1 MKMTDLPN
9 GTLVQYKKHRYF
21 VSDGIEGRIV
31 TDVNGEWT
39 FLKDLRWKKF
49 IVLSDPRTTW
59 IMTKGLWAVNK
70 WDLYKEQ
77 WYRHSA
83 PMSYSKA
90 EKELKRYVKEHPENE
105 YMISPH
111 RKK

>member
-31 TDVNGEWT
+31 TDEKGEWT
-39 FLKDLRWKKF
+39 FLKDLNWKKF

-59 IMTKGLWAVNK
+59 IVVLAH
-70 WDLYKEQ
+70 Q
-77 WYRHSA
+77 PPR
-83 PMSYSKA
+83 
-90 EKELKRYVKEHPENE
+90 R
-105 YMISPH
+105 
-111 RKK
+111 